1 MGWIRIHWLNQ
12 GTLYMDQDKW
22 VGSRSWMNHGSR
34 INEERRA
41 RRRIMDQGLMKRKEL
56 GEESWIKD

>member
-12 GTLYMDQDKW
+12 GTLYGSDKW
-22 VGSRSWMNHGSR
+22 VGSRSCMDHGSR
-34 INEERRA
+34 INEEQRIK
-41 RRRIMDQGLMKRKEL
+41 RRIMDQGLMERGEL